1 MDLRKIG
8 IITAVILCF
17 FLFMNFSFAST
28 VDVTEDGEF
37 RDIEEVIDDN
47 PTDTYIYLNN
57 HTFVAEGQ
65 QLSIDKDNITIDG
78 SINPDRGGNG
88 DEMSTIDADSLSRVM
103 EIRSDSVILKNLIIT
118 NGFIG
123 IYEDDARGAAALIR
137 GTDITFINCIIMNC
151 EVLSNQAQATATIH
165 IASSNSCI
173 VNLINSTLCNNRVN
187 TTGLDTSEGSTSRVA
202 YLRGSM
208 INCNIYDNYVYS
220 AHGTAVGVSFYP
232 DSYRNTIE
240 NSLFENNIVETV
252 DGQAYGGA
260 LQLYGDCTNCT
271 FINNHAHSGNSGS
284 HAGALCFRPDST
296 VDNCTFIG
304 NHADKGGA
312 TSFHASGEL
321 TNSIFINNTALT
333 WGGAITTDDT
343 PGQYITIE
351 NCYFEGNRANNG
363 GAVSTRGSRITFT
376 NNTFISNSANTN
388 GGAFNIEDNGVV
400 VINSTF
406 INNTAK
412 DHGGAGFISGN
423 NVEIYNSTFENNS
436 AFHAGAIGVIGN
448 NIDIDNSNFTS
459 NNAFASSETF
469 AQAGALGIIGDNTT
483 VKNSIFFNNTVEG
496 NGGAIYVLGD
506 NLNVIDSLFR
516 YNHANPYPAIDLSN
530 GHGGAVY
537 TLGDGDTYTNTD
549 FRYNNAVNGSA
560 IYTQAYETI
569 LTNVTF
575 FRNQAYTYAL
585 PITVEDSK
593 NKYGVAVNVTA
604 VLEGGNNIANAIYN
618 LGNPED
624 IYFYN
629 VTYMT
634 NINGV
639 VQNKTTT
646 DNEIHPVLGAE
657 NSENGALL
665 YQDSREN
672 CQLIDVVVENAE
684 TGEIIYE
691 ENHFLTDIYGDISFS
706 LEGLEPGNYIVK
718 VNHYEDFFYKSISN
732 ETLFEVLNLVDLEIN
747 LESNVSAVIMGD
759 TIKFIVTIT
768 NNGPHDDKNVNTTID
783 LGEFLDYLSSNSDKG
798 TYNPNTGV
806 WTIGDLNVGET
817 ITLEII
823 ATPNTVAEITASSEA
838 INGSEDSNL
847 ANNFASLA
855 VDVIDYTINKDVNDT
870 NPNWGDE
877 IEYAVTVEN
886 IGSASSSNVVVTDV
900 LPDGVEFVSASNGGI
915 YDEESRTITWILNLN
930 SHETQRL
937 TVNVKVNVYGSLTN
951 VVSVNNKTANVTVI
965 VPEIAIDKT
974 VNDTNPNLNDNVEY
988 TISVENKADV
998 NAEYVTVTDVLP
1010 VGVEFVGAS
1019 NGGFYNPDSRTIT
1032 WILDISAQGT
1042 VDLTVD
1048 VKVLSYGDLTNVASV
1063 NNVTDKVTV
1072 TVTEI
1077 AIDKAVND
1085 TNPNLGDD
1093 VEYTIVVENTADVDA
1108 EGVVVVDTLPVGV
1121 EFVSA
1126 SNGGVYDLDTRTIT
1140 WILDMAS
1147 GETVRLTVNVKV
1159 NVYGSLTNVVTVN
1172 DKTAYVTVTVPK
1184 IAIDKTVND
1193 TNPNLGDNLGYA
1205 ITVENTADV
1214 DAEYVTVT
1222 DVLPVGVEFVS
1233 ASNGGVYDTE
1243 TNTVTWI
1250 LDMASG
1256 ETVRLT
1262 VNVKVLSYGNLT
1274 NVVTVN
1280 NVTDDVTVTVPE
1292 IAIDKSVNDTNPN
1305 LGDDV
1310 EYTITVENT
1319 AGVDA
1324 ENIIVQDVLPDGVEF
1339 VSASNGGVYDSE
1351 TNTITWILDISSKE
1365 IISLTVNVK
1374 VIVYGSLTNVVVV
1387 NDKTDNVT
1395 VTVPEIAIDKTVNDT
1410 NPNLGDNLGYII
1422 TVENTADVDAEGVV
1436 VVDTLPVGVEFVG
1449 ASNGGVY
1456 DPDSRTITWIL
1467 DISAQGTVDLT
1478 VDVKVLSYGN
1488 LTNVVTVNNKT
1499 DNVTVTVPE
1508 IAIDKTVNDTNPNL
1522 GDNLGYTIT
1531 VENTADVDAEY
1542 VTVIDVLPV
1551 GVEFISASNGG
1562 VYDEDTRTITW
1573 ILNLNSLETQR
1584 LTVNV
1589 KILSYGNLTNVV
1601 SVNNKTANVTVTV
1614 PEINIDKVA
1623 NASDFTVGDEIS
1635 YTIVVE
1641 NTADVNADNIIV
1653 QDVLPE
1659 GFEFIS
1665 ASNGGVYDE
1674 NNRIVTWILNIA
1686 SKGTLNLTVDI
1697 KTIAAGNLTNIV
1709 VVNDKKDNVTVNVKE
1724 PIADL
1729 EITIIDNK
1737 TDSSGNVI
1745 FTIKVVNNG
1754 PDTAYNCT
1762 SVGLFL
1768 PSGEIIAFNITKG
1781 NFDSESLIWS
1791 IPKLDVDEEVYM
1803 EIVCK
1808 FNINSGLDY
1817 AVNITSDVF
1826 DPVLENNYDNI
1837 SISAIPDVDP
1847 ETPENITSDDDED
1860 SVNDVVDESADSYE
1874 NILTKSSVGMLK
1886 TGNPILLAI
1895 LMVLVLVG
1903 SCIMRKD

>member
-57 HTFVAEGQ
+57 HTFVGEGQ

-78 SINPDRGGNG
+78 SINPDNGGTG

-123 IYEDDARGAAALIR
+123 IDEDDARGAAAIIR

-151 EVLSNQAQATATIH
+151 EVLSNHAQATATIH

-343 PGQYITIE
+343 PGQHITIE

-388 GGAFNIEDNGVV
+388 GGAFNIEDNGVI

-406 INNTAK
+406 KNNNAK
-412 DHGGAGFISGN
+412 DHGGAGFISGD

-436 AFHAGAIGVIGN
+436 AFHAGAIGVVGN

-459 NNAFASSETF
+459 NNAFASDVTF
-469 AQAGALGIIGDNTT
+469 AQAGAIGIIGNNTT
-483 VKNSIFFNNTVEG
+483 VKNSIFFNNTAEG
-496 NGGAIYVLGD
+496 NGGAIYVIGD
-506 NLNVIDSLFR
+506 NLNVSDSLFR
-516 YNHANPYPAIDLSN
+516 FNHATSYPSADLSN

-537 TLGDGDTYTNTD
+537 TIGYGDTYTNTD

-560 IYTQAYETI
+560 IYTQASETI

-768 NNGPHDDKNVNTTID
+768 NNGPHADKNVNTTID

-870 NPNWGDE
+870 NPNLGDE
-877 IEYAVTVEN
+877 IEYVVTVEN

-900 LPDGVEFVSASNGGI
+900 LPGGVEFVGASNGGI

-951 VVSVNNKTANVTVI
+951 TATVNDKTADVTITVPEIIINKRVDISNPNLGEEIEYIISVENIGNSDADKVIVVDTLPDGVEFVGASNGGVYDVETNTVTWILDIGSLETIGLTVDVKVNVYGSLTNVASVNNKTANVTVI

-1019 NGGFYNPDSRTIT
+1019 NGGVYDAETNTVT
-1032 WILDISAQGT
+1032 WILDIVSKRT

-1172 DKTAYVTVTVPK
+1172 DKTAHVTVTVPE

-1233 ASNGGVYDTE
+1233 ASNGGVYDTETNTVTWILNITSGERVSLTVNVKVIVYGSLTNVVVVNDKTDDVTVTVPEIAIDKSVNDTNPNLGDNLGYTITVENSADVDAENIIVQDVLPDGVEFISASNGGVYDAE

-1339 VSASNGGVYDSE
+1339 VSASNGGVYDAE

-1365 IISLTVNVK
+1365 IIILTVNVK

-1410 NPNLGDNLGYII
+1410 NPNLGDNLGYTIV
-1422 TVENTADVDAEGVV
+1422 VENTADVDAEGVV

-1449 ASNGGVY
+1449 ASNGGV
-1456 DPDSRTITWIL
+1456 
-1467 DISAQGTVDLT
+1467 
-1478 VDVKVLSYGN
+1478 
-1488 LTNVVTVNNKT
+1488 
-1499 DNVTVTVPE
+1499 
-1508 IAIDKTVNDTNPNL
+1508 
-1522 GDNLGYTIT
+1522 
-1531 VENTADVDAEY
+1531 
-1542 VTVIDVLPV
+1542 
-1551 GVEFISASNGG
+1551 
-1562 VYDEDTRTITW
+1562 
-1573 ILNLNSLETQR
+1573 
-1584 LTVNV
+1584 
-1589 KILSYGNLTNVV
+1589 
-1601 SVNNKTANVTVTV
+1601 
-1614 PEINIDKVA
+1614 
-1623 NASDFTVGDEIS
+1623 
-1635 YTIVVE
+1635 
-1641 NTADVNADNIIV
+1641 
-1653 QDVLPE
+1653 
-1659 GFEFIS
+1659 
-1665 ASNGGVYDE
+1665 
-1674 NNRIVTWILNIA
+1674 
-1686 SKGTLNLTVDI
+1686 
-1697 KTIAAGNLTNIV
+1697 
-1709 VVNDKKDNVTVNVKE
+1709 
-1724 PIADL
+1724 
-1729 EITIIDNK
+1729 
-1737 TDSSGNVI
+1737 
-1745 FTIKVVNNG
+1745 
-1754 PDTAYNCT
+1754 
-1762 SVGLFL
+1762 
-1768 PSGEIIAFNITKG
+1768 
-1781 NFDSESLIWS
+1781 
-1791 IPKLDVDEEVYM
+1791 
-1803 EIVCK
+1803 
-1808 FNINSGLDY
+1808 
-1817 AVNITSDVF
+1817 
-1826 DPVLENNYDNI
+1826 
-1837 SISAIPDVDP
+1837 
-1847 ETPENITSDDDED
+1847 
-1860 SVNDVVDESADSYE
+1860 
-1874 NILTKSSVGMLK
+1874 
-1886 TGNPILLAI
+1886 
-1895 LMVLVLVG
+1895 
-1903 SCIMRKD
+1903 

>member
-1 MDLRKIG
+1 MNLRKIG
-8 IITAVILCF
+8 VITVAILCI

-28 VDVTEDGEF
+28 VDITEDGEF
-37 RDIEEVIDDN
+37 KDIEEIIDDN
-47 PTDTYIYLNN
+47 PGDTYIYLNN
-57 HTFVAEGQ
+57 HTFVGDGQ
-65 QLSIDKDNITIDG
+65 QLDINKDNITIDG
-78 SINPDRGGNG
+78 SINPDSGGTG

-123 IYEDDARGAAALIR
+123 IDEDDARGAAAIIR

-151 EVLSNQAQATATIH
+151 EVLSNHAQATATIH
-165 IASSNSCI
+165 IASSDSCI

-187 TTGLDTSEGSTSRVA
+187 TTGLDTSEGTSARVA

-208 INCNIYDNYVYS
+208 INCNVYDNYVYS

-232 DSYRNTIE
+232 DSYRNIIE
-240 NSLFENNIVETV
+240 NSVFENNVVETV
-252 DGQAYGGA
+252 DSEAYGGA
-260 LQLYGDCTNCT
+260 LQLYGNCTNCT
-271 FINNHAHSGNSGS
+271 FINNHAYSQNNGS
-284 HAGALCFRPDST
+284 HAGALCFRPNSK
-296 VDNCTFIG
+296 VDNCIFIG

-333 WGGAITTDDT
+333 WGGAITTDNT
-343 PGQYITIE
+343 PGQYINIE
-351 NCYFEGNRANNG
+351 NCYFEGNKANNG

-376 NNTFISNSANTN
+376 NNTFISNSANMN
-388 GGAFNIEDNGVV
+388 GGAFNIEDNGVI

-406 INNTAK
+406 KNNNAK
-412 DHGGAGFISGN
+412 DHGGAGFISGD

-436 AFHAGAIGVIGN
+436 AFHAGAIGVVGN

-459 NNAFASSETF
+459 NNAFASDVTF
-469 AQAGALGIIGDNTT
+469 AQAGAIGIIGNNTT
-483 VKNSIFFNNTVEG
+483 VKNSIFFNNTAEG
-496 NGGAIYVLGD
+496 NGGAIYVIGD
-506 NLNVIDSLFR
+506 NLNVSDSLFR
-516 YNHANPYPAIDLSN
+516 FNHATSYPSADLSN

-537 TLGDGDTYTNTD
+537 TIGYGDTYTNTD

-560 IYTQAYETI
+560 IYTQASETI

-593 NKYGVAVNVTA
+593 NKYGVTVNVTA

-618 LGNPED
+618 LGNVED

-646 DNEIHPVLGAE
+646 DKEIHPVLGAE

-672 CQLIDVVVENAE
+672 CQIIDVVVKNIE
-684 TGEIIYE
+684 TGEEIYE
-691 ENHFLTDIYGDISFS
+691 QNHFITDIYGDINFS
-706 LEGLEPGNYIVK
+706 LEGLEPGKYIIK

-747 LESNVSAVIMGD
+747 IESNASAVVMGD
-759 TIKFIVTIT
+759 TIKFIITIT
-768 NNGPHDDKNVNTTID
+768 NNGPHADKNVNVTVD
-783 LGEFLDYLSSNSDKG
+783 LDEYLRYVSSSSEKGFYDSNS
-798 TYNPNTGV
+798 GV
-806 WTIGDLNVGET
+806 WTIGDLDVGE
-817 ITLEII
+817 IIALEII
-823 ATPNTVAEITASSEA
+823 VTPNTITRITTSSEA

-847 ANNFASLA
+847 SNNFASLT
-855 VDVIDYTINKDVNDT
+855 VDVIDYTISKD
-870 NPNWGDE
+870 
-877 IEYAVTVEN
+877 
-886 IGSASSSNVVVTDV
+886 
-900 LPDGVEFVSASNGGI
+900 
-915 YDEESRTITWILNLN
+915 
-930 SHETQRL
+930 
-937 TVNVKVNVYGSLTN
+937 
-951 VVSVNNKTANVTVI
+951 
-965 VPEIAIDKT
+965 
-974 VNDTNPNLNDNVEY
+974 
-988 TISVENKADV
+988 
-998 NAEYVTVTDVLP
+998 
-1010 VGVEFVGAS
+1010 
-1019 NGGFYNPDSRTIT
+1019 
-1032 WILDISAQGT
+1032 
-1042 VDLTVD
+1042 
-1048 VKVLSYGDLTNVASV
+1048 
-1063 NNVTDKVTV
+1063 
-1072 TVTEI
+1072 
-1077 AIDKAVND
+1077 
-1085 TNPNLGDD
+1085 
-1093 VEYTIVVENTADVDA
+1093 
-1108 EGVVVVDTLPVGV
+1108 
-1121 EFVSA
+1121 
-1126 SNGGVYDLDTRTIT
+1126 
-1140 WILDMAS
+1140 
-1147 GETVRLTVNVKV
+1147 
-1159 NVYGSLTNVVTVN
+1159 
-1172 DKTAYVTVTVPK
+1172 
-1184 IAIDKTVND
+1184 VND
-1193 TNPNLGDNLGYA
+1193 TNPNLGDNIEYTV
-1205 ITVENTADV
+1205 TVENIGTTSSSNIV
-1214 DAEYVTVT
+1214 VT
-1222 DVLPVGVEFVS
+1222 DVLPVGVELI
-1233 ASNGGVYDTE
+1233 G
-1243 TNTVTWI
+1243 
-1250 LDMASG
+1250 
-1256 ETVRLT
+1256 
-1262 VNVKVLSYGNLT
+1262 
-1274 NVVTVN
+1274 
-1280 NVTDDVTVTVPE
+1280 
-1292 IAIDKSVNDTNPN
+1292 
-1305 LGDDV
+1305 
-1310 EYTITVENT
+1310 
-1319 AGVDA
+1319 
-1324 ENIIVQDVLPDGVEF
+1324 
-1339 VSASNGGVYDSE
+1339 
-1351 TNTITWILDISSKE
+1351 
-1365 IISLTVNVK
+1365 
-1374 VIVYGSLTNVVVV
+1374 
-1387 NDKTDNVT
+1387 
-1395 VTVPEIAIDKTVNDT
+1395 
-1410 NPNLGDNLGYII
+1410 
-1422 TVENTADVDAEGVV
+1422 
-1436 VVDTLPVGVEFVG
+1436 
-1449 ASNGGVY
+1449 
-1456 DPDSRTITWIL
+1456 
-1467 DISAQGTVDLT
+1467 
-1478 VDVKVLSYGN
+1478 
-1488 LTNVVTVNNKT
+1488 
-1499 DNVTVTVPE
+1499 
-1508 IAIDKTVNDTNPNL
+1508 
-1522 GDNLGYTIT
+1522 
-1531 VENTADVDAEY
+1531 
-1542 VTVIDVLPV
+1542 
-1551 GVEFISASNGG
+1551 ASNGG

>member
-1 MDLRKIG
+1 
-8 IITAVILCF
+8 
-17 FLFMNFSFAST
+17 
-28 VDVTEDGEF
+28 
-37 RDIEEVIDDN
+37 
-47 PTDTYIYLNN
+47 
-57 HTFVAEGQ
+57 
-65 QLSIDKDNITIDG
+65 
-78 SINPDRGGNG
+78 
-88 DEMSTIDADSLSRVM
+88 
-103 EIRSDSVILKNLIIT
+103 
-118 NGFIG
+118 
-123 IYEDDARGAAALIR
+123 
-137 GTDITFINCIIMNC
+137 
-151 EVLSNQAQATATIH
+151 
-165 IASSNSCI
+165 
-173 VNLINSTLCNNRVN
+173 
-187 TTGLDTSEGSTSRVA
+187 
-202 YLRGSM
+202 M

-768 NNGPHDDKNVNTTID
+768 NNGPHADKNVNTTID

-870 NPNWGDE
+870 NPNLGDE

-937 TVNVKVNVYGSLTN
+937 TVNVKVNVYGSLTNTATVNDKTADVTITVPEIIINKRVDISNPNLGEEIEYIISVENIGNSDADKVIVVDTLPDGVEFVGASNGGVYDVETNTITWILDIGSLETIGLTVDVKVNVYGSLTN

-1019 NGGFYNPDSRTIT
+1019 NGGVYDAETNTVT
-1032 WILDISAQGT
+1032 WILDIVSKRT

-1172 DKTAYVTVTVPK
+1172 DKTAHVTVTVPE

-1233 ASNGGVYDTE
+1233 ASNGGVYDIETNTVTWILNITSGERVSLTVNVKVIVYGSLTNVVTVNDKTDDVTVTVPEIAIDKSVNDTNPNLGDNLGYTITVENSAGVDAENIIVQDVLPNGVEFISASNGGVYDAE

-1387 NDKTDNVT
+1387 NDKTD
-1395 VTVPEIAIDKTVNDT
+1395 D
-1410 NPNLGDNLGYII
+1410 
-1422 TVENTADVDAEGVV
+1422 
-1436 VVDTLPVGVEFVG
+1436 
-1449 ASNGGVY
+1449 
-1456 DPDSRTITWIL
+1456 
-1467 DISAQGTVDLT
+1467 
-1478 VDVKVLSYGN
+1478 
-1488 LTNVVTVNNKT
+1488 
-1499 DNVTVTVPE
+1499 VTVTVPE

-1531 VENTADVDAEY
+1531 VENTADVDAEG
-1542 VTVIDVLPV
+1542 VVVVDTLPV
-1551 GVEFISASNGG
+1551 GVEFVGASNGG
-1562 VYDEDTRTITW
+1562 VV
-1573 ILNLNSLETQR
+1573 S

-1589 KILSYGNLTNVV
+1589 KVIVYGSLTNVV
-1601 SVNNKTANVTVTV
+1601 TVNNVTDDVTVTV
-1614 PEINIDKVA
+1614 PEIAIDKVA
-1623 NASDFTVGDEIS
+1623 DDTNPNLGDGVEYTV
-1635 YTIVVE
+1635 TVE
-1641 NTADVNADNIIV
+1641 NTADVDAEGVVVVDT
-1653 QDVLPE
+1653 LPV
-1659 GFEFIS
+1659 GVEFVG
-1665 ASNGGVYDE
+1665 ASNGGV
-1674 NNRIVTWILNIA
+1674 
-1686 SKGTLNLTVDI
+1686 
-1697 KTIAAGNLTNIV
+1697 
-1709 VVNDKKDNVTVNVKE
+1709 
-1724 PIADL
+1724 
-1729 EITIIDNK
+1729 
-1737 TDSSGNVI
+1737 
-1745 FTIKVVNNG
+1745 
-1754 PDTAYNCT
+1754 
-1762 SVGLFL
+1762 
-1768 PSGEIIAFNITKG
+1768 
-1781 NFDSESLIWS
+1781 
-1791 IPKLDVDEEVYM
+1791 
-1803 EIVCK
+1803 VCRC
-1808 FNINSGLDY
+1808 F
-1817 AVNITSDVF
+1817 
-1826 DPVLENNYDNI
+1826 
-1837 SISAIPDVDP
+1837 
-1847 ETPENITSDDDED
+1847 
-1860 SVNDVVDESADSYE
+1860 
-1874 NILTKSSVGMLK
+1874 
-1886 TGNPILLAI
+1886 
-1895 LMVLVLVG
+1895 
-1903 SCIMRKD
+1903 

>member
-57 HTFVAEGQ
+57 HTFVGEGQ

-412 DHGGAGFISGN
+412 DYGGAGFISGN

-469 AQAGALGIIGDNTT
+469 TQAGALGIIGDNTT

-537 TLGDGDTYTNTD
+537 TIGDGGTYTNTD

-768 NNGPHDDKNVNTTID
+768 NNGPHADKNVNTTID

-870 NPNWGDE
+870 NPNLGDE

-915 YDEESRTITWILNLN
+915 YDEESRTITW
-930 SHETQRL
+930 
-937 TVNVKVNVYGSLTN
+937 VK
-951 VVSVNNKTANVTVI
+951 
-965 VPEIAIDKT
+965 
-974 VNDTNPNLNDNVEY
+974 
-988 TISVENKADV
+988 
-998 NAEYVTVTDVLP
+998 
-1010 VGVEFVGAS
+1010 F
-1019 NGGFYNPDSRTIT
+1019 
-1032 WILDISAQGT
+1032 
-1042 VDLTVD
+1042 
-1048 VKVLSYGDLTNVASV
+1048 
-1063 NNVTDKVTV
+1063 
-1072 TVTEI
+1072 
-1077 AIDKAVND
+1077 
-1085 TNPNLGDD
+1085 
-1093 VEYTIVVENTADVDA
+1093 
-1108 EGVVVVDTLPVGV
+1108 
-1121 EFVSA
+1121 
-1126 SNGGVYDLDTRTIT
+1126 
-1140 WILDMAS
+1140 
-1147 GETVRLTVNVKV
+1147 
-1159 NVYGSLTNVVTVN
+1159 
-1172 DKTAYVTVTVPK
+1172 
-1184 IAIDKTVND
+1184 
-1193 TNPNLGDNLGYA
+1193 
-1205 ITVENTADV
+1205 
-1214 DAEYVTVT
+1214 
-1222 DVLPVGVEFVS
+1222 
-1233 ASNGGVYDTE
+1233 
-1243 TNTVTWI
+1243 
-1250 LDMASG
+1250 
-1256 ETVRLT
+1256 
-1262 VNVKVLSYGNLT
+1262 
-1274 NVVTVN
+1274 
-1280 NVTDDVTVTVPE
+1280 
-1292 IAIDKSVNDTNPN
+1292 
-1305 LGDDV
+1305 
-1310 EYTITVENT
+1310 
-1319 AGVDA
+1319 
-1324 ENIIVQDVLPDGVEF
+1324 
-1339 VSASNGGVYDSE
+1339 
-1351 TNTITWILDISSKE
+1351 
-1365 IISLTVNVK
+1365 
-1374 VIVYGSLTNVVVV
+1374 
-1387 NDKTDNVT
+1387 
-1395 VTVPEIAIDKTVNDT
+1395 
-1410 NPNLGDNLGYII
+1410 
-1422 TVENTADVDAEGVV
+1422 
-1436 VVDTLPVGVEFVG
+1436 
-1449 ASNGGVY
+1449 
-1456 DPDSRTITWIL
+1456 
-1467 DISAQGTVDLT
+1467 
-1478 VDVKVLSYGN
+1478 
-1488 LTNVVTVNNKT
+1488 
-1499 DNVTVTVPE
+1499 
-1508 IAIDKTVNDTNPNL
+1508 
-1522 GDNLGYTIT
+1522 
-1531 VENTADVDAEY
+1531 
-1542 VTVIDVLPV
+1542 
-1551 GVEFISASNGG
+1551 
-1562 VYDEDTRTITW
+1562 
-1573 ILNLNSLETQR
+1573 
-1584 LTVNV
+1584 
-1589 KILSYGNLTNVV
+1589 
-1601 SVNNKTANVTVTV
+1601 
-1614 PEINIDKVA
+1614 
-1623 NASDFTVGDEIS
+1623 
-1635 YTIVVE
+1635 
-1641 NTADVNADNIIV
+1641 
-1653 QDVLPE
+1653 
-1659 GFEFIS
+1659 
-1665 ASNGGVYDE
+1665 
-1674 NNRIVTWILNIA
+1674 
-1686 SKGTLNLTVDI
+1686 
-1697 KTIAAGNLTNIV
+1697 
-1709 VVNDKKDNVTVNVKE
+1709 
-1724 PIADL
+1724 
-1729 EITIIDNK
+1729 
-1737 TDSSGNVI
+1737 
-1745 FTIKVVNNG
+1745 
-1754 PDTAYNCT
+1754 
-1762 SVGLFL
+1762 
-1768 PSGEIIAFNITKG
+1768 
-1781 NFDSESLIWS
+1781 
-1791 IPKLDVDEEVYM
+1791 
-1803 EIVCK
+1803 
-1808 FNINSGLDY
+1808 
-1817 AVNITSDVF
+1817 
-1826 DPVLENNYDNI
+1826 
-1837 SISAIPDVDP
+1837 
-1847 ETPENITSDDDED
+1847 
-1860 SVNDVVDESADSYE
+1860 
-1874 NILTKSSVGMLK
+1874 
-1886 TGNPILLAI
+1886 
-1895 LMVLVLVG
+1895 
-1903 SCIMRKD
+1903 